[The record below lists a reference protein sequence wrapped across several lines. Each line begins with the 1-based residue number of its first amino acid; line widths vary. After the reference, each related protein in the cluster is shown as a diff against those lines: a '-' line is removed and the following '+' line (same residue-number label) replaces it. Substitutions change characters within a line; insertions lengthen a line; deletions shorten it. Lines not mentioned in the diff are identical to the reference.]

1 MRDGAMTTPAEPR
14 EHPTR
19 YGPCTAQRCANQA
32 VGLCPCGMALC
43 AACLARHAR
52 FLSAEDLMRREQDD
66 GEEDE
71 QER

>member
-1 MRDGAMTTPAEPR
+1 MTTPAELR
-14 EHPTR
+14 AHPTS

-32 VGLCPCGMALC
+32 VGLCPCGMALN

-52 FLSAEDLMRREQDD
+52 FLGAEYQRHEQ
-66 GEEDE
+66 EDE